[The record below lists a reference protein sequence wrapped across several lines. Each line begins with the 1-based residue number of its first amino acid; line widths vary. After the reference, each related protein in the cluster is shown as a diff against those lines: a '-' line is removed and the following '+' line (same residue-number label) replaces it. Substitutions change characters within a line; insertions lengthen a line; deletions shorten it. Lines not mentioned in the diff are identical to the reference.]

1 MNSLLVGLAIFI
13 LLFGCGMLG
22 MLVRTRLPEQHLDSD
37 SKDVLRLATG
47 IIATLSAMVLGLLI
61 STTKIAFDRLNTD
74 LKNGSGR
81 VLQLDR
87 ALAQYGPETAEI
99 RELVKKT
106 YTGSLELLCSGDD
119 SAIEK
124 LESSE
129 KQKELERIPAMIS
142 ALSPR
147 DDVQRAHKAHALAI
161 LSQLSN
167 MRFENIVQVG
177 GTVPKPLFVVLLFWL
192 AMLLIG
198 FGLFSP
204 RHLTAALGLC
214 ACSVC
219 LAGALVLLI
228 ELDQP
233 LTGLIRVN
241 EVPMRNA
248 ISHLGE

>member
-1 MNSLLVGLAIFI
+1 MNILLVGLLIFL
-13 LLFGCGMLG
+13 LLFGCAMLG
-22 MLVRTRLPEQHLDSD
+22 MFVRTRLPNQHLDSD

-61 STTKIAFDRLNTD
+61 STTKIAFDRLNND
-74 LKNGSGR
+74 LKQSSGQ

-99 RELVKKT
+99 RDLIKKY
-106 YTGSLELLCSGDD
+106 YTGSLELILSGEE
-119 SAIEK
+119 SALEK
-124 LESSE
+124 LESRE
-129 KQKELERIPAMIS
+129 KQEALESIPAKIN

-147 DDVQRAHKAHALAI
+147 DSVQKTQQAHALAI

-167 MRFENIVQVG
+167 TRFANIVQIG
-177 GTVPKPLFVVLLFWL
+177 GTVPPPLLVVLLFWL

-204 RHLTAALGLC
+204 RHLTGAMGLF
-214 ACSVC
+214 ACSLC
-219 LAGALVLLI
+219 LSGALVLLI